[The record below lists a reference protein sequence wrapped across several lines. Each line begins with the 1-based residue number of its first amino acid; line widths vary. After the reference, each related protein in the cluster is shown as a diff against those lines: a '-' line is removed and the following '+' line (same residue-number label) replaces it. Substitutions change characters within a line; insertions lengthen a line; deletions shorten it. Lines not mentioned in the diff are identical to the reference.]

1 MSVLPDGVRN
11 PTIVYSS
18 YLRQKRLSPATAA
31 PIPPAAKMVS
41 EMAPLSQTTAEWLK
55 QGGVRKVV
63 VGHQPIGD
71 VPLYLRAHGIEVMF
85 CRLPTLSCA
94 RGAFISTCL
103 RLVK

>member
-18 YLRQKRLSPATAA
+18 YLRQKRLSPAPAA
-31 PIPPAAKMVS
+31 PVPPAAKMVS
-41 EMAPLSQTTAEWLK
+41 ELAPLSQATAEWLK

-71 VPLYLRAHGIEVMF
+71 VPLYLRAHGVEVTMSVM
-85 CRLPTLSCA
+85 CTSKD
-94 RGAFISTCL
+94 
-103 RLVK
+103 V